1 MIQVG
6 YTKLVDNEAVDVV
19 DSTIE
24 DDMPTANAAL
34 ATLQT
39 SLSGRTDIDTLF
51 IQQYVGE
58 DDEDG
63 NRIYNKF
70 AFLDPA

>member
-6 YTKLVDNEAVDVV
+6 YTKLVANAPVDVV
-19 DSTIE
+19 DSILE

-34 ATLQT
+34 VTLQT
-39 SLSGRTDIDTLF
+39 SLSGRTDVTTLF
-51 IQQYVGE
+51 MQQYAGE

-70 AFLDPA
+70 AFQDLI

>member
-6 YTKLVDNEAVDVV
+6 YTKVVANEPVDVV
-19 DSTIE
+19 DSTVE
-24 DDMPTANAAL
+24 DNMSAANAAL
-34 ATLQT
+34 AALQT
-39 SLSGRTDIDTLF
+39 SLSGRTDVTTLF

-70 AFLDPA
+70 AFLDPV

>member
-6 YTKLVDNEAVDVV
+6 YTKLVDNEPVDVV

-24 DDMPTANAAL
+24 DDMPTANDAM

-39 SLSGRTDIDTLF
+39 SLSGRTDVTTLF
-51 IQQYVGE
+51 MQQYVGE

-70 AFLDPA
+70 AFLDLV

>member
-6 YTKLVDNEAVDVV
+6 YTKLVDNEPVDVV

-24 DDMPTANAAL
+24 DDMPTANAAM

-39 SLSGRTDIDTLF
+39 SLSGRTDVTTLF

>member
-6 YTKLVDNEAVDVV
+6 YTKLVDNEPVDVV
-19 DSTIE
+19 DSTVE
-24 DDMPTANAAL
+24 DDMPAANTAL
-34 ATLQT
+34 AALQT
-39 SLSGRTDIDTLF
+39 SLSGRTDVTTLF

-63 NRIYNKF
+63 NRVYTKF

>member
-6 YTKLVDNEAVDVV
+6 YTKLVDNEPVDVV
-19 DSTIE
+19 DSTLE
-24 DDMPTANAAL
+24 DDMPAANTAL
-34 ATLQT
+34 AALQT
-39 SLSGRTDIDTLF
+39 SLSGRTDVTTLF

>member
-1 MIQVG
+1 MMQVG
-6 YTKLVDNEAVDVV
+6 YTKLVANEAVDVV

-24 DDMPTANAAL
+24 DDMPTANAAM

-39 SLSGRTDIDTLF
+39 SLSGRTDVTTLF

>member
-6 YTKLVDNEAVDVV
+6 YTKLVANAPVDVV
-19 DSTIE
+19 DSILE

-34 ATLQT
+34 VTLQT

-51 IQQYVGE
+51 MQQYVGE

>member
-6 YTKLVDNEAVDVV
+6 YTKLVDNESVDVV
-19 DSTIE
+19 DSTVE
-24 DDMPTANAAL
+24 DDMPAANTAL
-34 ATLQT
+34 AALQT
-39 SLSGRTDIDTLF
+39 SLSGRTDVTTLF

-70 AFLDPA
+70 AFLDPV

>member
-6 YTKLVDNEAVDVV
+6 YTKLVANEPVDVV
-19 DSTIE
+19 DSTLE

-34 ATLQT
+34 VTLQT

-51 IQQYVGE
+51 MQQYVGE

-63 NRIYNKF
+63 NRIYTKF

>member
-19 DSTIE
+19 DSTVE
-24 DDMPTANAAL
+24 DDMPTANAAM

-39 SLSGRTDIDTLF
+39 SLSGRTDVTTLF

-70 AFLDPA
+70 AFLDLV

>member
-6 YTKLVDNEAVDVV
+6 YTKLVDNEPVDVV
-19 DSTIE
+19 DSTVE
-24 DDMPTANAAL
+24 DDMPAANTAL
-34 ATLQT
+34 AALQT
-39 SLSGRTDIDTLF
+39 SLSGRTDVTTLF

-70 AFLDPA
+70 AFLDPV

>member
-1 MIQVG
+1 MIQIG
-6 YTKLVDNEAVDVV
+6 YTKIVANEPVDVV

-24 DDMPTANAAL
+24 DDMPAANAAL

-39 SLSGRTDIDTLF
+39 SLSGRTDIDILF
-51 IQQYVGE
+51 MQQYVGE

-70 AFLDPA
+70 ASLDPI

>member
-6 YTKLVDNEAVDVV
+6 YTKLVDNEPVDVV
-19 DSTIE
+19 DSTLE
-24 DDMPTANAAL
+24 DDMPAANTAL

-70 AFLDPA
+70 AFLDPV

>member
-6 YTKLVDNEAVDVV
+6 YTKLVDNEPVDVV
-19 DSTIE
+19 DSTVE
-24 DDMPTANAAL
+24 DDMPTANGAM

-39 SLSGRTDIDTLF
+39 SLSGRTDVTTLF
-51 IQQYVGE
+51 MQQYVGE
-58 DDEDG
+58 DDEDE

-70 AFLDPA
+70 AFLDLV

>member
-6 YTKLVDNEAVDVV
+6 YTKVVDNESVDVV
-19 DSTIE
+19 DSTVE
-24 DDMPTANAAL
+24 DDMPAANAAL

-51 IQQYVGE
+51 MQQYVGE

-70 AFLDPA
+70 ASLDPI

>member
-19 DSTIE
+19 DSTVE
-24 DDMPTANAAL
+24 DDMPTANAAM

-39 SLSGRTDIDTLF
+39 SLSGRTDVTTLF

>member
-6 YTKLVDNEAVDVV
+6 YTKVVANEVVDVV

-24 DDMPTANAAL
+24 DDMATANAAMS
-34 ATLQT
+34 TLKT

>member
-6 YTKLVDNEAVDVV
+6 YTKLVDNEPVDVV
-19 DSTIE
+19 DSTVE

-34 ATLQT
+34 AALQT

-51 IQQYVGE
+51 MQQYVGE

-70 AFLDPA
+70 AFLDPV

>member
-70 AFLDPA
+70 AFLDPV

>member
-6 YTKLVDNEAVDVV
+6 YTKLVANEAVDVV
-19 DSTIE
+19 DSTVE

-39 SLSGRTDIDTLF
+39 SLSGRTDVTTLF

>member
-1 MIQVG
+1 MIKVG
-6 YTKLVDNEAVDVV
+6 YTKLVDNEAAEVV
-19 DSTIE
+19 DSTLE

-51 IQQYVGE
+51 MQLYVGE

-63 NRIYNKF
+63 NRAYTKF

>member
-1 MIQVG
+1 MIQIG
-6 YTKLVDNEAVDVV
+6 YTKIVDNEPVDVV
-19 DSTIE
+19 DSTVE
-24 DDMPTANAAL
+24 DDMPAANTAL

-51 IQQYVGE
+51 MQQYVGE

>member
-1 MIQVG
+1 MIQIG
-6 YTKLVDNEAVDVV
+6 YTKIVANEPVDVV
-19 DSTIE
+19 DSTVE
-24 DDMPTANAAL
+24 DDMPAANADL

-51 IQQYVGE
+51 MQQYVGE

>member
-1 MIQVG
+1 MMQVG
-6 YTKLVDNEAVDVV
+6 YTKSVANEAVDVV

-51 IQQYVGE
+51 IQQYVVE

-63 NRIYNKF
+63 NRVYTKF
-70 AFLDPA
+70 AFLDLA

>member
-1 MIQVG
+1 MMQVG
-6 YTKLVDNEAVDVV
+6 YTKLVASEAVDVV
-19 DSTIE
+19 DSTVE
-24 DDMPTANAAL
+24 DDMPAANAAM

-39 SLSGRTDIDTLF
+39 SLSGRTDVTTLF

>member
-6 YTKLVDNEAVDVV
+6 YTKVVANEAVDVV

-70 AFLDPA
+70 AFLDPV

>member
-1 MIQVG
+1 MIQIG
-6 YTKLVDNEAVDVV
+6 YTKIVANEPVDVV
-19 DSTIE
+19 DSTVE
-24 DDMPTANAAL
+24 DDMSAANAAL

-51 IQQYVGE
+51 MQQYVGE

>member
-6 YTKLVDNEAVDVV
+6 YTKIVDNEPVDVV
-19 DSTIE
+19 DSTLE
-24 DDMPTANAAL
+24 DDMSIANAAL

-39 SLSGRTDIDTLF
+39 SLSGRTDVTTLF

-70 AFLDPA
+70 AFLDPT

>member
-1 MIQVG
+1 MIQIG
-6 YTKLVDNEAVDVV
+6 YTKIVANEPVDVV

-24 DDMPTANAAL
+24 DDMPAANTALTA
-34 ATLQT
+34 LQT
-39 SLSGRTDIDTLF
+39 SLSGRTDIDILF
-51 IQQYVGE
+51 MQQYVGE

-70 AFLDPA
+70 ASLDPI

>member
-6 YTKLVDNEAVDVV
+6 YTKVVANEAVDVV

-24 DDMPTANAAL
+24 DDMATANTAL

-39 SLSGRTDIDTLF
+39 LLSERTDVTTLF
-51 IQQYVGE
+51 MQQYVGE
-58 DDEDG
+58 ADEDG

>member
-6 YTKLVDNEAVDVV
+6 YTKLVDNEPVDVV
-19 DSTIE
+19 DSTLE
-24 DDMPTANAAL
+24 DDMPAANTAL
-34 ATLQT
+34 AALQT
-39 SLSGRTDIDTLF
+39 SLSGRTDVTTLF
-51 IQQYVGE
+51 MQQYGGE

-70 AFLDPA
+70 AFLDPV

>member
-1 MIQVG
+1 MIQIG
-6 YTKLVDNEAVDVV
+6 YTKIVANEPVDVV
-19 DSTIE
+19 DSTVE
-24 DDMPTANAAL
+24 DDMPAANTAL
-34 ATLQT
+34 AALQT
-39 SLSGRTDIDTLF
+39 SLSGRTDVTTLF

-70 AFLDPA
+70 AFLDPV

>member
-1 MIQVG
+1 MIQIG
-6 YTKLVDNEAVDVV
+6 YTKIVANEPIDVV

-24 DDMPTANAAL
+24 DDMPAANAAL

-51 IQQYVGE
+51 MQQYVGE

-70 AFLDPA
+70 ASLDPI

>member
-24 DDMPTANAAL
+24 DDMPTANAAMD
-34 ATLQT
+34 TLQT

-70 AFLDPA
+70 AFLDLV

>member
-6 YTKLVDNEAVDVV
+6 YTKLVDNEPVDVV
-19 DSTIE
+19 DSTLE
-24 DDMPTANAAL
+24 DDMPAANTAL
-34 ATLQT
+34 AALQT
-39 SLSGRTDIDTLF
+39 SLSGRTDIDTPF

-63 NRIYNKF
+63 NRIYTKF
-70 AFLDPA
+70 AFLDPT

>member
-6 YTKLVDNEAVDVV
+6 YTKLVANAPVGVV
-19 DSTIE
+19 DSILE

-34 ATLQT
+34 VTLQT

-51 IQQYVGE
+51 MQQYVGE

>member
-1 MIQVG
+1 MIQIG
-6 YTKLVDNEAVDVV
+6 YTKIVANEPVDVV

-24 DDMPTANAAL
+24 DDMPAANAAL

-51 IQQYVGE
+51 MKQYVGE

-70 AFLDPA
+70 ASLDPT